1 MDNFMDKLHGQ
12 DERIVSI
19 FRKEEIDDLDTFLQ
33 LDDNDFTRLK
43 LTTKMIKIIQR
54 VQREYDQAGHTTT
67 SASCSTTT
75 QLSSSAT
82 DPNDNPYQ
90 EINLDEIINIDRVFE
105 KTEEGIAVME
115 ALKETT
121 KPNETIIRKV
131 GNILCDCL
139 KSLYG
144 CRPCNFYKNQIAVSL
159 VQSYPITAAESTE
172 TPQALWFHPHARGTN
187 RHAGRIHYRME
198 YLSRKSEERVTKRR
212 RIADQGEDV
221 QLISPAAPEDIDK
234 AESELKFIIPNSQ
247 MKSRVIELWNAT
259 FKMRH

>member
-1 MDNFMDKLHGQ
+1 
-12 DERIVSI
+12 
-19 FRKEEIDDLDTFLQ
+19 
-33 LDDNDFTRLK
+33 
-43 LTTKMIKIIQR
+43 
-54 VQREYDQAGHTTT
+54 
-67 SASCSTTT
+67 
-75 QLSSSAT
+75 
-82 DPNDNPYQ
+82 
-90 EINLDEIINIDRVFE
+90 
-105 KTEEGIAVME
+105 ME

-121 KPNETIIRKV
+121 KSNETIIRKV

-144 CRPCNFYKNQIAVSL
+144 CRPCNFYKNQIAVLL

-187 RHAGRIHYRME
+187 RHAGRIHYRMK

-212 RIADQGEDV
+212 RIADQEEDV

-259 FKMRH
+259 FKMRHQYRIENQFIGYAADFPVITAYNGELLTMDFKIIHQKAAAFLDKWDILEPKISVRYHNLFKELKNGMQMRCQSMLGRNGPSHYDLVSNPADPTAPAGDRLFSWCHTAVL